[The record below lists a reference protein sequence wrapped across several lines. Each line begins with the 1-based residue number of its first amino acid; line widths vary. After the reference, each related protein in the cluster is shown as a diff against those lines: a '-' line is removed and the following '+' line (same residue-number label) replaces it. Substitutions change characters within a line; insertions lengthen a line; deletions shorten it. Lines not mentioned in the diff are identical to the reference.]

1 MQIEI
6 WSDVI
11 CPWCYIGK
19 RNFEQALAT
28 FPHKEQ
34 VQVIWR
40 SFELDPQAPAALPGT
55 LAQTL
60 AEKYRV
66 SIAEADAMIAR
77 VTAAA
82 RNAGLA
88 YRLDLARSG
97 NTFDAHRLLH
107 HAASKGLG
115 NAATECLMHAYF
127 CAALPVGDRNAL
139 IRLAPQFGITE
150 AEARQV
156 LESDAYIAAV
166 RADEARAAQCGI
178 EVVPSFLIDGK
189 ILLSGGQPVAEFSEL
204 LHQAMAQS
212 RTRD

>member
-6 WSDVI
+6 WSDII

-19 RNFEQALAT
+19 RNFEQALAA

-34 VQVIWR
+34 VQIVWR
-40 SFELDPQAPAALPGT
+40 SFELDPQAPAELPGK

-60 AEKYRV
+60 ADKYQV
-66 SIAEADAMIAR
+66 SIEDADAMIAR
-77 VTAAA
+77 VSAAA
-82 RNAGLA
+82 HSAGLA
-88 YRLDLARSG
+88 YRLDLARTG
-97 NTFDAHRLLH
+97 NTLDAHRLLH

-115 NAATECLMHAYF
+115 DKATECLMHAYF
-127 CAALPVGDRNAL
+127 CAALPVGDRTAL
-139 IRLAPQFGITE
+139 TRLAPQFGITE

-156 LESDAYIAAV
+156 LESDAYTAAV

-178 EVVPSFLIDGK
+178 DVVPSFLIDGN

-212 RTRD
+212 RKRN